1 MVSWG
6 GEMSGS
12 SSEPRTDRRTF
23 LSRRD
28 LFDQMIWWSDL
39 ISWILFHY
47 IIIQFFMHERLDHES
62 HLFIWDDSYRRFF
75 INLLISRRVVLRSFN
90 RDDFFHI
97 YWFSKL
103 SRDQW
108 ARRWVCDSDE
118 IRSKWQRSSKM
129 TWFEEKTSRDERRS
143 RFSERSRWIK
153 KWVISR

>member
-97 YWFSKL
+97 YWFSRS

-108 ARRWVCDSDE
+108 VRRLKTRCWWDQIEMTTKFEDDLIRRKNSSWRTKISVLRE
-118 IRSKWQRSSKM
+118 ISMNQEM
-129 TWFEEKTSRDERRS
+129 RDQ
-143 RFSERSRWIK
+143 
-153 KWVISR
+153 